1 METKIT
7 AIGNSLGII
16 LSKEMLTRLRLG
28 KGDRL
33 YVSESPQGLILQPY
47 TETIAAQMEVA
58 ELVMREDREVLKK
71 LAE

>member
-1 METKIT
+1 MDTKIT

-28 KGDRL
+28 KGDRV

-47 TETIAAQMEVA
+47 TDTIAAQMEVA